1 MNGPWKSPLKQG
13 QKIATEDGFIVQ
25 VLEDPEENSSG
36 KYEVKVFVIA
46 GPSRTHPLVGTIQ
59 TWGHY
64 APHLFVHS
72 KIALID
78 GIELSPE
85 YSLEEEFFTR
95 RDALKSYEEDRSLQ
109 ALVESK

>member
-13 QKIATEDGFIVQ
+13 QKVATEDGFILE
-25 VLEDPEENSSG
+25 VLEDPEENTSG
-36 KYEVKVFVIA
+36 KYEVKVYVIA
-46 GPSRTHPLVGTIQ
+46 GPQRNHPMVNTIQ

-64 APHLFVHS
+64 APHLFIHS

-78 GIELSPE
+78 GVELSPD

-95 RDALKSYEEDRSLQ
+95 RDTLRSHEEDCTLQ
-109 ALVESK
+109 ALVEG